1 MPQGVAPSPGEVR
14 RRGSGHPPPGLPP
27 PLMEDEGD
35 QHAQNIMS
43 EWMISD
49 VGGHSTAGDQVT
61 G

>member
-1 MPQGVAPSPGEVR
+1 
-14 RRGSGHPPPGLPP
+14 
-27 PLMEDEGD
+27 MEDEGD